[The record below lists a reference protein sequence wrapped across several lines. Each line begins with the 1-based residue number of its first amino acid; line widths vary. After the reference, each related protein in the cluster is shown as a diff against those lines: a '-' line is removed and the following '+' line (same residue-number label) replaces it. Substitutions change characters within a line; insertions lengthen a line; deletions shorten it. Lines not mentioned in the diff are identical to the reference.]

1 MSAED
6 RLQELGVTLPPAV
19 PPGGIYKP
27 LVVVGDLGYLSGHG
41 PYLGDDKYITGRLGQ
56 DLDLEAGQAA
66 ARQTGLALLRTI
78 KDQLGGL
85 DRVRRAIKTLALV
98 TSTDDFYQHPAVVN
112 GFSELMGQ
120 VFGDDGIGAR
130 SALGTNVLPG
140 NIAVEIELIIEIV
153 PE

>member
-1 MSAED
+1 M
-6 RLQELGVTLPPAV
+6 TLPPAV

-78 KDQLGGL
+78 KDQLGSL

-98 TSTDDFYQHPAVVN
+98 NSTDDFYQQPAVVN

>member
-78 KDQLGGL
+78 KDQLGSL

-98 TSTDDFYQHPAVVN
+98 NSTDDFYQQPAVVN